1 METLH
6 PGVYIQEV
14 PSGVRPIEGASTST
28 AAFIGKAEKGPLDRA
43 LMMTSFVEFQA
54 SYGTFL
60 ADGFLAHAALKFFD
74 NGGKRL
80 YVVRVARGAA
90 TADIGLGDRKAI
102 PVLTLTVAAM
112 TAGRWGN
119 TLDLDIQNG
128 TQDPDDEF
136 ALRVKQ
142 GGATLETFD
151 NLSMNPEAT
160 NFVEKVVGTSS
171 RFVKVTVNA
180 ANDSAAAGTSVSG
193 ATPATSLPAPQR
205 HLTININGD
214 GPQDIALADP
224 VTTDVEIST
233 AIVNA
238 VRALI
243 PKRASTPLGAFTA
256 FTAVPVAGK
265 YTLTSGQGGKLSSV
279 EVTDAPAGNAAA
291 LLKLGVSNG
300 GTEMTGAAELRPA
313 IGTDYH
319 VGDATVAGNVISKTL
334 GSDGTTPQDIEYQ
347 SGLRIL
353 DTRRDVNIVA
363 VPGIGSKPV
372 VDAATNYCAQRQDC
386 VFIADMAPTDDTKE
400 EAQDFVNA
408 LTVKKSYGAVYFP
421 WLLATDPAGVS
432 PTPIKL
438 PPSGYMAGMYAQ
450 IDSRRGVWKAPA
462 GTEANIGGAVGL
474 TKEITDTEQDT
485 LNPIGV
491 NVIRA
496 FPASGIVVWGARTLA
511 TRSDPEYRHV
521 PIRRTA
527 IFIEQSIYNGIQW
540 AVFEP
545 NDESLWSS
553 LRLNIGA
560 FMLRLFRAG
569 AFQGDSPA
577 KAFFVKCDGQ
587 TTIQADIDAGVVN
600 ILVGFAPLKPAEF
613 VVLKLSQMAGQ
624 TA

>member
-205 HLTININGD
+205 HLTINLNGD

-319 VGDATVAGNVISKTL
+319 VGDATVVGNVISKTL

>member
-160 NFVEKVVGTSS
+160 NFVEKVFGTSS